1 MPISIKNAETE
12 AVARKLSEL
21 TGETITEA
29 VRTSVTERYERI
41 KRSQNGRS
49 LADDLNAIA
58 EHYASLPIICDL
70 SDDELLGYDEIGAPT
85 R

>member
-29 VRTSVTERYERI
+29 VRTSVTERYERL
-41 KRSQNGRS
+41 RHSQNGRS

-58 EHYASLPIICDL
+58 LRYASLPKISDMT
-70 SDDELLGYDEIGAPT
+70 DDEILGYDEMGIPT